1 MNWGK
6 SPFRWYMNLRVFEM
20 HNDGLMLLHLI
31 PVVNG
36 EESILS
42 QNIFLWCR
50 KLHGELEA
58 I

>member
-42 QNIFLWCR
+42 
-50 KLHGELEA
+50 
-58 I
+58 